1 MELIPESIQAGLMGG
16 TTKLAWVVLKGGV
29 VECVGGATDYHC
41 LDRLVTGAPLPDGT
55 PWATAAANSP
65 AGGQPVELK
74 AVTLGTDR
82 ESSSDIVAWR
92 HGEST
97 HVMFFDASNTADLLS
112 ATMQWTNEDALLRD
126 RLAGA
131 ERMRRV
137 ERRSRGEAFAAL
149 GYELLE
155 EGPDGVFRPPAEPA
169 RWLVQLCG
177 WGPGEARV
185 VDPGDPVDYLSSFL
199 GDAAEFFAGVREGA
213 ASTDARAYGAGRTYS
228 SGVWTEILPD
238 SASLDAEQ
246 RDQSFQAH
254 ALALTDGRGIVV
266 VELKSMS
273 LNEMQSTLQRQ
284 RDAELSY
291 EGLSHEMQVKDV
303 LLHCIV
309 HDLRGP
315 LSSLVGAF
323 SLLETGRL
331 SEADREETIEMGLRQ
346 AKRQDEMI
354 KHVLEVFSA
363 EYEALRQFD
372 DDPATAPDAVA
383 IARETAQ
390 RQTAAYQAAGV
401 ELVVTGDAG
410 PLPVKGAADRLER
423 VIANLI
429 GNALRHAPKGSAVEV
444 NLKLKEDRFV
454 VISVLDRGP
463 GVPEAIV
470 DRLFR
475 RFVQG
480 GSRGA
485 AGLGLFYVRMTVE
498 RWGGTA
504 EYAPREGGG
513 AAFRVNLLR
522 ATVSS

>member
-1 MELIPESIQAGLMGG
+1 MGLIPDAIQAGLVAG
-16 TTKLAWVVLKGGV
+16 TTKLAWVTLQDSV
-29 VECVGGATDYHC
+29 VVDVGGATDYHA
-41 LDRLVTGAPLPDGT
+41 LSDVAAGQPLPD
-55 PWATAAANSP
+55 TAAWASAISDQP
-65 AGGQPVELK
+65 LTGEPVELK
-74 AVTLGTDR
+74 GLSLNPEGDYG
-82 ESSSDIVAWR
+82 SDVIAWQVE
-92 HGEST
+92 GVIS
-97 HVMFFDASNTADLLS
+97 VLFFDASSTVKLLG
-112 ATMQWTNEDALLRD
+112 ATMQRANTDAFLRD

-137 ERRSRGEAFAAL
+137 ERRSRGEAFSAL

-155 EGPDGVFRPPAEPA
+155 EGPDGVFRPPTEPA
-169 RWLVQLCG
+169 PWLVTLCG
-177 WGPGEARV
+177 WEPGEARV

-199 GDAAEFFAGVREGA
+199 GDAAEFFRGVREGSA
-213 ASTDARAYGAGRTYS
+213 DQEERAFS
-228 SGVWTEILPD
+228 SGIWTEILPE
-238 SASLDAEQ
+238 SRGLDAEY

-254 ALALTDGRGIVV
+254 ALALTDGRGVVV

-273 LNEMQSTLQRQ
+273 LEEMQSTLQRQ

-315 LSSLVGAF
+315 LASLVGAF
-323 SLLETGRL
+323 SLLESGRL
-331 SEADREETIEMGLRQ
+331 DAVDQKETIEMGLRQ

-354 KHVLEVFSA
+354 RHVLDVFSA
-363 EYEALRQFD
+363 EYEALRQYD
-372 DDPATAPDAVA
+372 DDPATAPDAVT
-383 IARETAQ
+383 IARETTQ
-390 RQTAAYQAAGV
+390 RQKAAYQAAGV

-410 PLPVKGAADRLER
+410 PLPVVGTADRLER

-444 NLKLKEDRFV
+444 DLKSKPGGHV
-454 VISVLDRGP
+454 VVSVLDRGP
-463 GVPEAIV
+463 GVPEAIRE
-470 DRLFR
+470 RLFR

-480 GSRGA
+480 GSAGA

-513 AAFRVNLLR
+513 AAFQVKLRR
-522 ATVSS
+522 ATLST

>member
-1 MELIPESIQAGLMGG
+1 MGPIPAAIQAGLIAG
-16 TTKLAWVVLKGGV
+16 TTKLAWVMLKKGV
-29 VECVGGATDYHC
+29 VIDVGGAVDYHA
-41 LDRLVTGAPLPDGT
+41 LTEVVAGQPLPASA
-55 PWATAAANSP
+55 PWASALAEDSMD
-65 AGGQPVELK
+65 GQPVELK
-74 AVTLGTDR
+74 AVTLNADA
-82 ESSSDIVAWR
+82 ECSSDIIAWKLE
-92 HGEST
+92 GVTS
-97 HVMFFDASNTADLLS
+97 VLFFDASSTAQLLG
-112 ATMQWTNEDALLRD
+112 ATMQRANADALLRD

-137 ERRSRGEAFAAL
+137 ERRSRGEAFSAL

-169 RWLVQLCG
+169 QWLVMLCG
-177 WGPGEARV
+177 WAPGEARV

-199 GDAAEFFAGVREGA
+199 GDAAEFFRGVRENTSG
-213 ASTDARAYGAGRTYS
+213 SDDRTYS
-228 SGVWTEILPD
+228 SGVWTEILPE
-238 SASLDAEQ
+238 STGIDAEQ

-273 LNEMQSTLQRQ
+273 LEEMQSSLQRQ

-291 EGLSHEMQVKDV
+291 EGLSHEIQVKDV

-323 SLLETGRL
+323 SLLETGQL
-331 SEADREETIEMGLRQ
+331 DEADRKEAIEMGLRQ

-354 KHVLEVFSA
+354 RHVLDVFSA
-363 EYEALRQFD
+363 EYEALRQYD
-372 DDPATAPDAVA
+372 DDPATAPDVVT
-383 IARETAQ
+383 IARETTQ
-390 RQTAAYQAAGV
+390 RQKAAYQAAGV

-410 PLPVKGAADRLER
+410 PLPVVGTADRLER

-429 GNALRHAPKGSAVEV
+429 GNSLRHAPKGSSVEV
-444 NLKLKEDRFV
+444 DLRATQDGHV
-454 VISVLDRGP
+454 VVSVLDRGP

-470 DRLFR
+470 ERLFR

-480 GSRGA
+480 GSKGA

-513 AAFRVNLLR
+513 AAFRVNLRR